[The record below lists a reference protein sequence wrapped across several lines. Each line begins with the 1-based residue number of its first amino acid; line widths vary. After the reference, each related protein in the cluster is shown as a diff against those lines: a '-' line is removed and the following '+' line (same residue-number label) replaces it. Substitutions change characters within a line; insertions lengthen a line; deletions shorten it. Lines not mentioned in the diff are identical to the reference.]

1 MKIMKNMNVK
11 DMLKAGVS
19 AKDLRNKLEQ
29 EIEKATAAIKE
40 EAEDKKVGLMRKR
53 LVDAAIDYMQAMD
66 WLEEGLNEEDR
77 QDLVEVLKDL
87 EDELGTYVDI
97 IKLLIRKETNK
108 NKKKDNGST
117 AEDIINKFLGTL

>member
-1 MKIMKNMNVK
+1 MKNMNVK

-29 EIEKATAAIKE
+29 EIEEATAAIKE
-40 EAEDKKVGLMRKR
+40 EAEDKKVDLMRKR

-66 WLEEGLNEEDR
+66 WLEEGLNEEDK